1 MCSSSRNS
9 LRVYPFP
16 FSDLFFKKR
25 TKTSC
30 ILWLLLLLLLLLIGN
45 VLVVVSL
52 KFLCYSSL
60 CFQLFEIIFVLLFSL
75 KIIGGG
81 MITFCCLLFSL
92 YLSLFSL
99 FPVCYPGNR
108 NYFVRCGCCCSG
120 FTSFSLPFF
129 SYMLSLCSLLLA
141 FEFFFRRIDFFLEN
155 EKNTTL
161 SFERNRCIFL
171 RSVSCFVHVFPCN
184 FAWSDGGESFAW
196 LR

>member
-1 MCSSSRNS
+1 M
-9 LRVYPFP
+9 
-16 FSDLFFKKR
+16 
-25 TKTSC
+25 
-30 ILWLLLLLLLLLIGN
+30 
-45 VLVVVSL
+45 VVVSL

-92 YLSLFSL
+92 SLSLVCFLFVILGIGITSSGVGVVVLDSL
-99 FPVCYPGNR
+99 VFHYH
-108 NYFVRCGCCCSG
+108 
-120 FTSFSLPFF
+120 FF

-141 FEFFFRRIDFFLEN
+141 FEFFFRRIDFFEN

-196 LR
+196 LC